1 MALTQVRAKLG
12 DTWITITYNE
22 ATGRYEGT
30 LTPSGTSI
38 NEPGGY
44 FPVTVEAV
52 NEGGETAT
60 ASGETMASLRL
71 TVRETVSPVLTLISP
86 APGYLTTA
94 SPSFVFSAVDETG
107 GSGIDVDTA
116 QAAIDGA
123 QTPCTVTEAE
133 RGYTLTVAA
142 SGLSEGPHLVTV
154 SVSDRDGNPA
164 TASAAYTVDTAPPV
178 LRLTRPN
185 SHRIVDAAAIDVA
198 GTAADATSG
207 VAAVTVGGV
216 EVTVIDGGFHRLV
229 PLEVGINEITVTGTD
244 AAGLTASESFQV
256 LRLVTDRGDADR
268 ERILELCRRGY
279 SHWTE
284 EERAWWA
291 KTGSRWGSYNNWDFN
306 RVNLAMTWLN
316 TWLRA
321 YGYLPA
327 CNPDT
332 RELTDADIL
341 DIPDE
346 TRLVRNT
353 EGLRE
358 VLPLDGD
365 VPETPETVRSTI
377 QANHVEAILVAV
389 DAVRPL
395 IDVSPWTCGEISCG
409 EF

>member
-12 DTWITITYNE
+12 DTWITLTYNE

-44 FPVTVEAV
+44 FPVTVAAT

-60 ASGETMASLRL
+60 ASGETLAALRL
-71 TVRETVSPVLTLISP
+71 TVRETVSPVVTLVSP
-86 APGYLTTA
+86 EPGYLTTA
-94 SPSFVFSAVDETG
+94 SPSFVFSAVDEAG

-116 QAAIDGA
+116 QATIDGA
-123 QTPCTVTEAE
+123 QAPCTVTEAE
-133 RGYTLTVAA
+133 EGYTLTVSA

-164 TASAAYTVDTAPPV
+164 TASAAYTVDTVPPV
-178 LRLTRPN
+178 LRLIRPN

-216 EVTVIDGGFHRLV
+216 EVTVIDGSFHRLV
-229 PLEVGINEITVTGTD
+229 PLEVGLNEITVTGTD
-244 AAGLTASESFQV
+244 AAGLTASKSFQV
-256 LRLVTDRGDADR
+256 LRLVTDRGSADT
-268 ERILELCRRGY
+268 ERILALCKRGY
-279 SHWTE
+279 TSWTE

-291 KTGSRWGSYNNWDFN
+291 NTRCRRGSYDGQDLE
-306 RVNLAMTWLN
+306 RVNLAISWLN

-327 CNPDT
+327 CQPDT
-332 RELTDADIL
+332 REWAETDIWG
-341 DIPDE
+341 IPDE

-358 VLPLDGD
+358 VLPLDGE
-365 VPETPETVRSTI
+365 VPDTPETVRSTTH
-377 QANHVEAILVAV
+377 ANNVEAILVAV